1 MDHYFNLGF
10 FPTPIEKLNNLTNLF
25 PGYHLYMKRDDQTGL
40 ATGGNKTRKLEYFIQ
55 AALDEKCDTIISAG
69 AQQSNHCRQ
78 TAAAAAKAGLKCHL
92 VLGGEKPDV
101 FTGNLLMS
109 HLLGAKLH
117 FMGEHRK
124 GEDIQAIANEIKKN
138 GFKPYIIPYGGS
150 NAIGAIGY
158 IRAIKEIKA
167 QLDSFQ
173 LNIDQIYFASSSGGT
188 HAGMIMGK
196 ELFGLQSKI
205 IGIQI
210 DKDEINGL
218 TLEQNILKI
227 ISESKNKPEGRKIF
241 GPEDIH
247 LLDDYEKPGYG
258 VMTEKEHQAIKLL
271 AETEGILLD
280 PVYTGRA
287 FYGMIDQLKTAKIKK
302 GANILFWHTGGFPAN
317 FNYLQQLTK

>member
-10 FPTPIEKLNNLTNLF
+10 FPTPIEELKNLSDQF
-25 PGYHLYMKRDDQTGL
+25 PDYRIFTKRDDQTGL

-55 AALDEKCDTIISAG
+55 DALDQSSDTIISAG

-92 VLGGEKPDV
+92 VLGGDKPDI

-124 GEDIQAIANEIKKN
+124 GEDIQPIANSLKEE

-150 NAIGAIGY
+150 NPIGALGY
-158 IRAIKEIKA
+158 IRAMKELKN
-167 QLDSFQ
+167 QLGEIDLS
-173 LNIDQIYFASSSGGT
+173 IDQIYFASSSGGT
-188 HAGMIMGK
+188 HAGMLIGK
-196 ELFGLQSKI
+196 ELFDLPGKI
-205 IGIQI
+205 TGIQI

-218 TLEQNILKI
+218 SLCENILKI
-227 ISESKNKPEGRKIF
+227 ISETNDRVKFSKQF
-241 GPEDIH
+241 STEDVH
-247 LLDDYEKPGYG
+247 LIDDYEKPGYG
-258 VMTEKEHQAIKLL
+258 VLTKHEHDAISHL
-271 AETEGILLD
+271 ARTEGILLD

-287 FYGMIDQLKTAKIKK
+287 FYGMIDQLKKNKVKK
-302 GANILFWHTGGFPAN
+302 HSNILFWHTGGFPAN
-317 FNYLQQLTK
+317 FNYLDQLSR